1 MSGRGWKAFYFQ
13 FLFACDSSQR
23 GYVEVFPAG
32 GGVGENHRL
41 VVKASAI
48 SLGSGGPREPA
59 GSLGCWAPRFSLRIS
74 LPRVG
79 VGPKEFKGPSEAQ
92 CGLERSELDRC
103 GQDRSVAC
111 EFTPAPAV

>member
-1 MSGRGWKAFYFQ
+1 M
-13 FLFACDSSQR
+13 
-23 GYVEVFPAG
+23 EVFPAG

-74 LPRVG
+74 PPRVG
-79 VGPKEFKGPSEAQ
+79 VGPKEFKVPSEAQ